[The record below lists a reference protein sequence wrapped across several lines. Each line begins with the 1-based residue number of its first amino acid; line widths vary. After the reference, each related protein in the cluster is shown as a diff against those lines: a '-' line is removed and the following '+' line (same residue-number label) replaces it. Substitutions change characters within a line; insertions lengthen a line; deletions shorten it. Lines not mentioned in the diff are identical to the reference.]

1 MIPVRGFEGKTV
13 AVFGLGRTGLTAAR
27 ALIAGGAKVALWDEK
42 PASREAAVAEGLNVV
57 DLQAAD
63 WSQFAAL
70 MLSPGVPLT
79 HPKPHWT
86 VTKAK
91 AAGVEVLGDIELFA
105 RTVNAAPEHKKP
117 RIVAITGTNG
127 KSTTTALIGHLC
139 RRAGRDTRVGG
150 NIGEGVLGLEDMHGG
165 AVYVL
170 ELSSYQLDLTS
181 SLRPDAVVLLNISPD
196 HLDRHGGM
204 DGYIAAKR
212 RIFLNQGKGD
222 TAIIGVDD
230 PWCQQI
236 CTEITAANRR
246 TIWPISAGKA
256 MGRGVYALQGV
267 LYDATGE
274 RVTEM
279 VDLLRARS
287 LPGRHNWQNAAAAY
301 AAARALG
308 IPSHQAVDGLMTFP
322 GLAHRMETV
331 GRIGKV
337 ALRQRQQGHQR
348 RRRPPGDVQLSEDLL
363 DRRRRGQGRRD
374 RRPGRP
380 VPARRR
386 RLSDRPGGRGLRQ
399 DPGGQGPGAPVR
411 RHRDGGGRRLCRRRR
426 VGRGS
431 HRPAVARLR
440 LVRPV
445 RRLRAAGRG
454 VPRGGHGAGQGAGG
468 EKSVDLTGDDLPPTH
483 RFAIVSPRRGK
494 SVPPTP

>member
-42 PASREAAVAEGLNVV
+42 VASREAAAAEGFPVV
-57 DLQAAD
+57 DLEAAD
-63 WSQFAAL
+63 WRQFDAL

-86 VTKAK
+86 VQKAK
-91 AAGVEVLGDIELFA
+91 AAGVEILGDIELFA
-105 RTVNAAPEHKKP
+105 RTVAAAPVHKRPK
-117 RIVAITGTNG
+117 IIAITGTNG

-139 RRAGRDTRVGG
+139 ASAGRDTRIGG
-150 NIGEGVLGLEDMHGG
+150 NIGQGVLGLEDMHGG

-181 SLRPDAVVLLNISPD
+181 SLHPDAVVLLNISPD

-246 TIWPISAGKA
+246 TIWPISSGKA

-274 RVTEM
+274 RVVE
-279 VDLLRARS
+279 VADLLRARS

-301 AAARALG
+301 AAARAIG
-308 IPSHQAVDGLMTFP
+308 IPMQEAVDGLMTFP

-331 GRIGKV
+331 GKIGKV
-337 ALRQRQQGHQR
+337 RFVNDSKATNADAARQAMSSYPKFYWIAGGVAKAGGIDDLKDLFPRVAKAYLIGEAAEPFSWTLAGKAEVAMSGTLERAVQQAYADAAASDEEAIVLLSPACASFDQFSDFEQR
-348 RRRPPGDVQLSEDLL
+348 GEAFRAAVNGLV
-363 DRRRRGQGRRD
+363 
-374 RRPGRP
+374 
-380 VPARRR
+380 A
-386 RLSDRPGGRGLRQ
+386 GGK
-399 DPGGQGPGAPVR
+399 A
-411 RHRDGGGRRLCRRRR
+411 
-426 VGRGS
+426 
-431 HRPAVARLR
+431 AVA
-440 LVRPV
+440 
-445 RRLRAAGRG
+445 
-454 VPRGGHGAGQGAGG
+454 
-468 EKSVDLTGDDLPPTH
+468 
-483 RFAIVSPRRGK
+483 
-494 SVPPTP
+494 

>member
-1 MIPVRGFEGKTV
+1 MIPVRGFEDKTV

-42 PASREAAVAEGLNVV
+42 PESREAAAAEGFPVV

-86 VTKAK
+86 VDKAK
-91 AAGVEVLGDIELFA
+91 AAGVEILGDVELFA
-105 RTVNAAPEHKKP
+105 RTVNAAPVHKRPK
-117 RIVAITGTNG
+117 IIAITGTNG

-139 RRAGRDTRVGG
+139 ASAGRDTRVGG
-150 NIGEGVLGLEDMHGG
+150 NIGLGVLGLEDMHGG

-181 SLRPDAVVLLNISPD
+181 SLKADATVLLNISPD

-274 RVTEM
+274 RVVEM
-279 VDLLRARS
+279 ADLLRARS

-301 AAARALG
+301 AAARAIG
-308 IPSHQAVDGLMTFP
+308 ISAHDAVEGLMTFP

-331 GRIGKV
+331 GKIGKV
-337 ALRQRQQGHQR
+337 RFVNDSKATNADAARQAMSSYPKFYWIAGGVAKAGGIDDLKDLFPRIAKAYLIGEAANVFATTLAGKADVKMSGTLEKAVQQAYADAAASGE
-348 RRRPPGDVQLSEDLL
+348 DAVVLLSPACASFDQFSDFEA
-363 DRRRRGQGRRD
+363 RGEAFRAA
-374 RRPGRP
+374 
-380 VPARRR
+380 VN
-386 RLSDRPGGRGLRQ
+386 GLT
-399 DPGGQGPGAPVR
+399 A
-411 RHRDGGGRRLCRRRR
+411 GGGK
-426 VGRGS
+426 S
-431 HRPAVARLR
+431 AVA
-440 LVRPV
+440 
-445 RRLRAAGRG
+445 
-454 VPRGGHGAGQGAGG
+454 
-468 EKSVDLTGDDLPPTH
+468 
-483 RFAIVSPRRGK
+483 
-494 SVPPTP
+494 

>member
-1 MIPVRGFEGKTV
+1 MIPVRGFEDKTV

-42 PASREAAVAEGLNVV
+42 PASREAAAAEGFPVV
-57 DLQAAD
+57 DLETAD

-91 AAGVEVLGDIELFA
+91 AAGVEVLGDVELFA
-105 RTVNAAPEHKKP
+105 RTVNAAPVHKRPK
-117 RIVAITGTNG
+117 IIAITGTNG
-127 KSTTTALIGHLC
+127 KSTTTALVGHLC
-139 RRAGRDTRVGG
+139 ASAGRDTRVGG
-150 NIGEGVLGLEDMHGG
+150 NIGLGVLGLEDMHGG

-181 SLRPDAVVLLNISPD
+181 SLKPDAVVLLNISPD

-204 DGYIAAKR
+204 DGYITAKR

-274 RVTEM
+274 RVVE
-279 VDLLRARS
+279 VADLLRARS

-301 AAARALG
+301 AAARAIG
-308 IPSHQAVDGLMTFP
+308 IPIQQAVEGLMTFP

-331 GRIGKV
+331 GKIGKV
-337 ALRQRQQGHQR
+337 RFVNDSKATNADAARQAMASY
-348 RRRPPGDVQLSEDLL
+348 PKFYWI
-363 DRRRRGQGRRD
+363 
-374 RRPGRP
+374 
-380 VPARRR
+380 
-386 RLSDRPGGRGLRQ
+386 
-399 DPGGQGPGAPVR
+399 
-411 RHRDGGGRRLCRRRR
+411 GGGVAEAGGIGDLKGLFPRMADAYRIGEPPDAFATTLAGKAEVKMSGTLEKAVQQAYADAAASGEEAIVLLSPACASFDQFSDFEA
-426 VGRGS
+426 RGEAF
-431 HRPAVARLR
+431 RTAVMGLTTGKAAVA
-440 LVRPV
+440 
-445 RRLRAAGRG
+445 
-454 VPRGGHGAGQGAGG
+454 
-468 EKSVDLTGDDLPPTH
+468 
-483 RFAIVSPRRGK
+483 
-494 SVPPTP
+494 

>member
-1 MIPVRGFEGKTV
+1 MIPVRGFEDKTV

-42 PASREAAVAEGLNVV
+42 EAGREAARAEGLPVV
-57 DLQAAD
+57 DLSTAD

-86 VTKAK
+86 VEAAK
-91 AAGVEVLGDIELFA
+91 AAGVEILGDVELFA

-117 RIVAITGTNG
+117 KIIAITGTNG
-127 KSTTTALIGHLC
+127 KSTTTALIGHVC
-139 RRAGRDTRVGG
+139 RQAGRDTRVGG
-150 NIGEGVLGLEDMHGG
+150 NIGAGILGLEDMHGG

-181 SLRPDAVVLLNISPD
+181 SLHADATVLLNLSPD
-196 HLDRHGGM
+196 HIDRHGSM
-204 DGYIAAKR
+204 EGYIAAKR

-279 VDLLRARS
+279 ADLLRARS

-301 AAARALG
+301 AAAIAIG
-308 IPSHQAVDGLMTFP
+308 IPPQQAVEGLMTFP

-331 GRIGKV
+331 GKIGKV
-337 ALRQRQQGHQR
+337 AFVNDSKATNADAARQAMSSYPKFYWIAGGV
-348 RRRPPGDVQLSEDLL
+348 PKAGGIEDLQDLFPRVACAYLIGQAADAFGKTL
-363 DRRRRGQGRRD
+363 DGK
-374 RRPGRP
+374 
-380 VPARRR
+380 
-386 RLSDRPGGRGLRQ
+386 
-399 DPGGQGPGAPVR
+399 APVKQCG
-411 RHRDGGGRRLCRRRR
+411 DIET
-426 VGRGS
+426 
-431 HRPAVARLR
+431 AVAAAHADAAATGQDAIVLLSPACASFDQFSDFEARGEAF
-440 LVRPV
+440 
-445 RRLRAAGRG
+445 RAAVNGLVKPKAKR
-454 VPRGGHGAGQGAGG
+454 A
-468 EKSVDLTGDDLPPTH
+468 
-483 RFAIVSPRRGK
+483 
-494 SVPPTP
+494 